1 VYRAPEGGPH
11 HPARLEA
18 TSAQRSDC
26 RRRSADP
33 PPRCAKLGL
42 NVAMTVGARAVT
54 PRQHEVRMLA
64 FRIFGTKEIIVYVV
78 VIVLIIA
85 GAIYMRT
92 RSRP

>member
-1 VYRAPEGGPH
+1 
-11 HPARLEA
+11 
-18 TSAQRSDC
+18 
-26 RRRSADP
+26 
-33 PPRCAKLGL
+33 
-42 NVAMTVGARAVT
+42 
-54 PRQHEVRMLA
+54 MLA